1 MAASLPQR
9 QYPGTGGETV
19 KLHGGERLFQL
30 VIDKIELILVPAV
43 SGLRPARLQLR
54 ARCKGDVAD
63 VDRAALA
70 QQRKKALDKRDLSRD
85 GQVVQGIGGDDG
97 VVPVL
102 RQRTG
107 ETLRNV
113 AAYDSIGT

>member
-19 KLHGGERLFQL
+19 KRHGGEHFFQL
-30 VIDKIELILVPAV
+30 VIDKIDLVLVPAG

-54 ARCKGDVAD
+54 ARCEGDVAD

-70 QQRKKALDKRDLSRD
+70 QQRKKALDKRDLSRV
-85 GQVVQGIGGDDG
+85 GAGGAA
-97 VVPVL
+97 VVPVRPCIESL
-102 RQRTG
+102 FVQHK
-107 ETLRNV
+107 
-113 AAYDSIGT
+113 SIGSPF

>member
-9 QYPGTGGETV
+9 QYPGTGGKTV

-30 VIDKIELILVPAV
+30 VIDKIELVLVPAV

-107 ETLRNV
+107 GALRNV

>member
-19 KLHGGERLFQL
+19 KRHGGEHFFQL
-30 VIDKIELILVPAV
+30 VIDKIDLVPVPAG
-43 SGLRPARLQLR
+43 SGLRPARIQLR
-54 ARCKGDVAD
+54 ACIKGNVANID
-63 VDRAALA
+63 DSALA
-70 QQRKKALDKRDLSRD
+70 QQREKVLDKRDLSRV

-107 ETLRNV
+107 EALCKI
-113 AAYDSIGT
+113 AADDSIGT

>member
-19 KLHGGERLFQL
+19 KRHGGEHFFQL
-30 VIDKIELILVPAV
+30 VIDKIDLVVIPAV

-70 QQRKKALDKRDLSRD
+70 QQRKKALDKRDLSR
-85 GQVVQGIGGDDG
+85 GGAG
-97 VVPVL
+97 GAAVVPV
-102 RQRTG
+102 RPC
-107 ETLRNV
+107 
-113 AAYDSIGT
+113 IGSLFVQHKLIGSPF